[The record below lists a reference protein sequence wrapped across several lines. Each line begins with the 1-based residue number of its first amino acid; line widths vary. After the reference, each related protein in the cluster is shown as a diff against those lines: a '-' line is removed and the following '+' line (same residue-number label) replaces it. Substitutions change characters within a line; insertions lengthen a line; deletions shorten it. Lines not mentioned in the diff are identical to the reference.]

1 MTAIPTAPN
10 TITRINRSP
19 PVKTARPLPTVSA
32 KGISNT
38 TVLTARKATSRAKAD
53 ISHVKAVTSSAQEDS
68 VQGDITM
75 GATSNARADIT
86 RTASKGAI
94 SSAMPSS
101 GLNRLK
107 PSARPAQQQQPLM
120 RQLLTQQPHRP
131 PNIPAVINHARA
143 TSPVRVISHAITTRG
158 ATSSAREAT
167 TRTANRE
174 ATSSAPVATTT
185 RAAISSASTA
195 TASRKAATSPVSS
208 APITTRAAAISSVRV
223 DTRTVR
229 AATTGRT
236 VSRAAH
242 SHARVRALPPG
253 RSVSTTK
260 CPYPILTSR
269 YASTSSWPMPVCA
282 RAVKQMSSSRKGW

>member
-1 MTAIPTAPN
+1 MEANEAKKPKRPRIGQPMGLNDSNPHSTEHNYENQSFTPGENRTPTADGE
-10 TITRINRSP
+10 RQGYQQHD
-19 PVKTARPLPTVSA
+19 RP
-32 KGISNT
+32 
-38 TVLTARKATSRAKAD
+38 TARKATSRARAD

-68 VQGDITM
+68 VQGGITM

-101 GLNRLK
+101 GQNRLK
-107 PSARPAQQQQPLM
+107 PSARPAQQQQPPM

-185 RAAISSASTA
+185 SRE
-195 TASRKAATSPVSS
+195 TASRKHLSAKGKVSLRAPS
-208 APITTRAAAISSVRV
+208 A
-223 DTRTVR
+223 
-229 AATTGRT
+229 
-236 VSRAAH
+236 
-242 SHARVRALPPG
+242 
-253 RSVSTTK
+253 
-260 CPYPILTSR
+260 
-269 YASTSSWPMPVCA
+269 
-282 RAVKQMSSSRKGW
+282 